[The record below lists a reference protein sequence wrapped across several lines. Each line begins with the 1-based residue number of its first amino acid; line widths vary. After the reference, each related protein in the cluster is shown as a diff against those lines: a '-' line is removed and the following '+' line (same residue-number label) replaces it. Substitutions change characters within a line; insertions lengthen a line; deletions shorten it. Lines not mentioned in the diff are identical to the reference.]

1 MSTLRIYDTKGNAYS
16 PDGTATGTK
25 EEIKDLFYGG
35 VRLGIRSDHRR
46 EISLFFRAR
55 ETRNAR
61 TEQFYAVYSVDDS
74 ATPIQD
80 FIAELTARIESEW
93 GHTIDESSEEMRVYR
108 ELKHGNVTMPGDETE
123 QEILS
128 ELIASRE
135 AVTVGVSDERN
146 AIGLISEYLG
156 QYDRAAIADST
167 DADILSTFDFV
178 VTPGGHRGIK
188 PLGSTEAR
196 WESTAKS
203 LRDRQIKQEISSIRE
218 SVQELSGTH
227 GLSNT
232 EIRNRVQGSVPAL
245 KSPATDPNLGSTSS
259 RSDDD
264 GLISAEMGMYA
275 AIGVVVLLV
284 LFAAVSYGPAL
295 LGTIGL
301 LDSPN
306 GAESGATTPSTV
318 SVSGELIDN
327 TTDADPIS
335 ENTSDITI
343 ELRAANGTILNE
355 TDQTT
360 YNFSVN
366 ETSLENATL
375 FATADG
381 YQDQRINISAGGNQN
396 IRLDPSMATV
406 EGQVINETTG
416 ESISNAVV
424 TLSGEGRNDTVEP
437 SAGGVYT
444 FENVSFGE
452 YTLTVEADGYV
463 TPHQREIDVNSAG
476 TQQEDISLTPA
487 DSASSLSPILK
498 TS

>member
-25 EEIKDLFYGG
+25 REIKDLFYGG

-55 ETRNAR
+55 ETSNAR

-80 FIAELTARIESEW
+80 FITELTARIESEW
-93 GHTIDESSEEMRVYR
+93 EYTIDESSEEMRVYR

-128 ELIASRE
+128 ELIASHE

-178 VTPGGHRGIK
+178 VTPGEHRGIK

-196 WESTAKS
+196 WESTANS

-227 GLSNT
+227 GLSNK

-245 KSPATDPNLGSTSS
+245 KPPAIESNLGSTSS
-259 RSDDD
+259 GSDDD
-264 GLISAEMGMYA
+264 DLISAEMGMYV
-275 AIGVVVLLV
+275 AIGVVVTHLDLV
-284 LFAAVSYGPAL
+284 G
-295 LGTIGL
+295 
-301 LDSPN
+301 
-306 GAESGATTPSTV
+306 
-318 SVSGELIDN
+318 
-327 TTDADPIS
+327 
-335 ENTSDITI
+335 
-343 ELRAANGTILNE
+343 
-355 TDQTT
+355 
-360 YNFSVN
+360 
-366 ETSLENATL
+366 
-375 FATADG
+375 
-381 YQDQRINISAGGNQN
+381 
-396 IRLDPSMATV
+396 
-406 EGQVINETTG
+406 
-416 ESISNAVV
+416 
-424 TLSGEGRNDTVEP
+424 
-437 SAGGVYT
+437 
-444 FENVSFGE
+444 
-452 YTLTVEADGYV
+452 
-463 TPHQREIDVNSAG
+463 
-476 TQQEDISLTPA
+476 
-487 DSASSLSPILK
+487 
-498 TS
+498 